1 MGLAEMTSKD
11 RVELLTSREAALRMG
26 IRPNTLEI
34 WRVKGIGPI
43 YLKVGRAVRY
53 VESDVVDWLQA
64 QARSSTSEYASV
76 HRSNAVSR

>member
-1 MGLAEMTSKD
+1 M
-11 RVELLTSREAALRMG
+11 LTSREAAERMR

-53 VESDVVDWLQA
+53 AESDVISWLEA
-64 QARSSTSEYASV
+64 QARSSTSQLVGAL
-76 HRSNAVSR
+76 RSTRKFIPRG